1 MDTEM
6 TQQDFSARLKR
17 LDASAQPVSPSFG
30 YDAMFARREQ
40 RETAAR
46 RRAHAASATATM
58 LVVAFVSASIW
69 RIDARPD
76 EVAPTGTATVAAA
89 NASVSN
95 GEPRLVRADTYLA
108 VAALEDHIASVDD
121 ALSVA
126 RAYAPRGG
134 EVARLEHMRAELMD
148 SYAQVRYAEM
158 VSANF

>member
-1 MDTEM
+1 MDIEM
-6 TQQDFSARLKR
+6 TQQDLAARLKR
-17 LDASAQPVSPSFG
+17 LDASAQPMSPSFG

-46 RRAHAASATATM
+46 RRTHAASATATM
-58 LVVAFVSASIW
+58 LVVALVGASIW

-76 EVAPTGTATVAAA
+76 EVAPTATVGAA

-148 SYAQVRYAEM
+148 SYAQVRYAQM